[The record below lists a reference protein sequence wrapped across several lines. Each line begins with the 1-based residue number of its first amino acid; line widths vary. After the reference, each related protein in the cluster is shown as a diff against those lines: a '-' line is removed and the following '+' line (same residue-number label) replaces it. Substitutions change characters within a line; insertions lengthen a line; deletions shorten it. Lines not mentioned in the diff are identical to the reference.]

1 MPAEPNFPPS
11 LTAPL
16 SPYPAPAKSPSLRP
30 PALPRQ
36 HSCRSTRRWKGK
48 ASGPSREEGR
58 WPRGSWHRG
67 LRRLGSAAATGSR
80 GAGRDPGAGP
90 GRPCPHCC
98 PRVPQGRSQG
108 LDLHLPSGQ
117 PRGSGLSHALEP
129 GAQPRQFPPSWEK
142 GTPAPGR
149 GDCPSLQQGPEGA
162 AAPQGWHSRRQL
174 PAARRCQEHHQ
185 HGALLSAKSS
195 LGTQTLRSVPSASK
209 SSRCHHS
216 WHCCCPHLMAPCLGR
231 AVTPWGP
238 KATVVADCSQGLGKG

>member
-1 MPAEPNFPPS
+1 MQSFIFYLAVAHREEAVNQHVPKHPFARDERAETLPAEPNFSPS

-48 ASGPSREEGR
+48 TSGPSREEGR

-80 GAGRDPGAGP
+80 GAGKDPGAGP

-98 PRVPQGRSQG
+98 PRVPQGQSQG

-129 GAQPRQFPPSWEK
+129 GAQPR
-142 GTPAPGR
+142 
-149 GDCPSLQQGPEGA
+149 
-162 AAPQGWHSRRQL
+162 
-174 PAARRCQEHHQ
+174 
-185 HGALLSAKSS
+185 
-195 LGTQTLRSVPSASK
+195 
-209 SSRCHHS
+209 
-216 WHCCCPHLMAPCLGR
+216 
-231 AVTPWGP
+231 
-238 KATVVADCSQGLGKG
+238 